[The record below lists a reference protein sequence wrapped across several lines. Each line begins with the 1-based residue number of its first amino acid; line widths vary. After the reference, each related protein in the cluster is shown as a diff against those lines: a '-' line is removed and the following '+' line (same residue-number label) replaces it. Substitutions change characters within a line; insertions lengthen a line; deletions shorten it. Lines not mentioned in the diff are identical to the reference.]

1 MTYLRR
7 TLLAVLASAVVS
19 LPVQSALAQA
29 KYPARAIK
37 LIIPFPAGGLFDTVG
52 RPLADKLKDHLG
64 AIVVENVGGAGSR
77 RGAAIAAAAEPNGY
91 TLFLAGNGSH
101 LVAPLAATKL
111 KYDPLKDFEPIAL
124 LGTTGMAIAVHPDQ
138 PFKMLPELID
148 FIQNNPGKLSFGSA
162 GTGSMTHLTGELF
175 KLRAS
180 APGIVHVPY
189 TGGAPQVN
197 DLLGGH
203 IPMGVITMTAQFFD
217 LHRTGKL
224 RLLAVTTPSRAK
236 ELPGVPAAVE
246 TVPGMIAL
254 NFAGL
259 YAPKGTA
266 KEIIAQISA
275 AVSKVMADPELQ
287 KRYRAGG
294 FEPELRN
301 TPEVMRDYLDK
312 ELKTW
317 APVIKAS
324 GFRIK

>member
-1 MTYLRR
+1 MTYSRR
-7 TLLAVLASAVVS
+7 TALAIAASAAVF
-19 LPVQSALAQA
+19 LPLQGALAQA
-29 KYPARAIK
+29 KYPERAIK

-64 AIVVENVGGAGSR
+64 TVVVENIGGAASR
-77 RGAAIAAAAEPNGY
+77 RGAHVAAGAEPNGY

-101 LVAPLAATKL
+101 LVAPLAAAKL
-111 KYDPLKDFEPIAL
+111 NYDPIKDFEPIAL

-138 PFKMLPELID
+138 PFKRLDEVID
-148 FIQNNPGKLSFGSA
+148 FIKKNPGKLSFGSA

-180 APGIVHVPY
+180 APGVVHVPY
-189 TGGAPQVN
+189 AGGAPQVN

-203 IPMGVITMTAQFFD
+203 IPLGVITMTSQFFD

-224 RLLAVTTPSRAK
+224 RLLAVTTPTRAK
-236 ELPGVPAAVE
+236 ELPDVPAAVE

-259 YAPKGTA
+259 YAPKGTP
-266 KEIIAQISA
+266 KEIIAQVSA
-275 AVSKVMADPELQ
+275 AVSKVMADPALQ
-287 KRYRAGG
+287 KLYRAGG

-301 TPEVMRDYLDK
+301 TPDVMRDYLAK
-312 ELKTW
+312 ELETW
-317 APVIKAS
+317 GPVIKAS
-324 GFRIK
+324 GFQIK